1 MCNNPLTAREVEII
15 IYCMPFRITKTT
27 LIGYLA
33 KIDQDE
39 HLKLS
44 PQSHI
49 LFQNVFFDKKHSK
62 PLGKYLW

>member
-15 IYCMPFRITKTT
+15 IYYMPFRITKTT

-49 LFQNVFFDKKHSK
+49 LFQNVFLTRNIAS
-62 PLGKYLW
+62 P

>member
-1 MCNNPLTAREVEII
+1 MCNNPFTAREVEII

-49 LFQNVFFDKKHSK
+49 LFQNVFLTRNIAS
-62 PLGKYLW
+62 P